1 VTVGGR
7 GLELDHVVL
16 GVADLEAAAARLH
29 ERHRLTAVEGGR
41 HKAAGTS
48 NWIVPLDDAY
58 IELLTVEDPARAQ
71 DSPFGRWML
80 ERAGKPDAW
89 IGWCL
94 RTDDLDG
101 VCARLGV
108 DPHPMARG
116 ALRWRIAGVERAWR
130 DPSVPFFIQWDA
142 PRSEWPGRAGGPT
155 QASDARLTAVEVG
168 ADEAVL
174 RDWAG
179 ELPGTIRVTAGPP
192 CVHSV
197 TVAGAGGVEVIRG
210 V

>member
-1 VTVGGR
+1 
-7 GLELDHVVL
+7 
-16 GVADLEAAAARLH
+16 
-29 ERHRLTAVEGGR
+29 
-41 HKAAGTS
+41 
-48 NWIVPLDDAY
+48 
-58 IELLTVEDPARAQ
+58 
-71 DSPFGRWML
+71 M
-80 ERAGKPDAW
+80 
-89 IGWCL
+89 
-94 RTDDLDG
+94 
-101 VCARLGV
+101 CARLGV

-142 PRSEWPGRAGGPT
+142 APSEWPGRAGGPT

-179 ELPGTIRVTAGPP
+179 QLPGTIRVTADPP
-192 CVHSV
+192 GVHSV